1 MDAGADI
8 CVTSIHKMGSGL
20 EQGSV
25 FHLRGDLVPPHL
37 LKTRSDLLGTTSP
50 SVLLYAGLD
59 GWRRQMVLHGRELLG
74 GALALAAEVRARI
87 EEIDGLH
94 VNDRDDFCGD
104 ALADDFDPLPCVID
118 VTGLGITGFQAAD
131 WLREHR
137 QLDMHLTDHRRV
149 GAQITH
155 ADDRETTGRLLA
167 GLEDLARAA
176 PELPRA
182 PRVDVPSPVEL
193 RMAQAQL
200 PRDAFFG
207 PAEEV
212 PVGEAAGRIAAEIIT
227 PYPPGI
233 PAVLPGERL
242 TEPVL
247 RYLRTGLEAG
257 MNLPDPNDPEL
268 KTIRVV
274 AAGHEPVE

>member
-233 PAVLPGERL
+233 PASR
-242 TEPVL
+242 PV
-247 RYLRTGLEAG
+247 RR
-257 MNLPDPNDPEL
+257 
-268 KTIRVV
+268 
-274 AAGHEPVE
+274 